1 MAETLAQ
8 DINSEPLLKHAARET
23 VGSQKCPVIGGVV
36 LVSKLGDGVT
46 GAVFRGQNR
55 NLGRDVAV
63 KLLPYSDDTSERFL
77 RFIAH
82 AKAAKNVK
90 SPRTIEVFDAGDEA
104 GVCYQVVEFFPCLTA
119 EKYLGSLKERLKPGL
134 SESALLDLGIAACDG
149 LAAAH
154 TAGLLHLDLRPSSIL
169 IPQQNPDAVQA
180 PGVVGTLDFSEAKLG
195 DLGLAFNEF
204 IARLLDG
211 TNAET
216 GMPGF
221 MSPEQAR
228 GEKDIGK
235 SSDVF
240 SMGAT
245 LYSLLVGQP
254 PFGGLSVESVLNAT
268 VEQPVGDIRTWRPDV
283 SRATAKVVEICLR
296 KDPSQRFADGGVLAQ
311 ALQISR
317 GAMDGVSDIQQIALK
332 EIEALVKAPAP
343 AEQPTEQTL
352 LLSPAATAEL
362 AQSSIELPAMTK
374 SGNFPKPN
382 FVRPE
387 DPALEPTMMAVSSAA
402 IKKAADHDHGSAADM
417 FTDLLKKKVAD
428 DDAAPLPVKPL
439 PPPKHEPEDDER
451 TVMVAPPPGASTQ
464 EPTMM
469 MAPPPGI
476 TAPPSAL
483 STATKS
489 ATSSANIPAVE
500 APAQDEWVDPYKPEP
515 APKKSNAGLLV
526 AALLLVAVGGV
537 AWQQGWLGAPEKPKR
552 VVMAPPVQVNPNPT
566 DDPAAKSEQERLA
579 AEAKAKQDADAKTKS
594 DAATAE
600 AKAKLEKDLA
610 DAKARQEADAKAKL
624 DAEAKLAADA
634 KAKAEAEKAKADIEA
649 AALKAKTEE
658 EAKLAEAKAKK
669 EADERAAA
677 EAKAKADAEAKS
689 AEAALKAKQ
698 DDEARRVAEAKAKE
712 EADAKAVAD
721 TKAKADAEA
730 RVKEQEAARL
740 KTQQEQE
747 EKLLAEAKAKKEA
760 DERAATE
767 AKAKADAEAKSKAE
781 AAARIKEQ
789 EEEARRTAEAKAKQ
803 DAEVKAAEAKTLAEA
818 KAKKEAEERAAE
830 TKSKA
835 DAEAKA
841 LAEAKAKREADSRAE
856 TNSKKPVPANLK
868 KEVSVNLGEGVRM
881 DFVLVP
887 GGSFVMGTEPDALS
901 ALARKANADEKDY
914 ADEIPA
920 HPVDLKPY
928 YIAKTPV
935 TVAQF
940 RRFVTATG
948 YKTSA
953 EKVGAGYVLRDR
965 QWAFTPGASWQKP
978 GFVQRD
984 DHPAVMLSWRDCD
997 AFAAWAA
1004 QTAGRKLRIPSEA
1017 EWEFAA
1023 RGPDDYIYPWGNEWS
1038 PRLANHAD
1046 KKLQPHCLPD
1056 WSYSQFDDGYAFTS
1070 PVGKFINASWC
1081 GALDMSGNVFQ
1092 WCNDLYDRY
1101 PEKGHAPQ
1109 LLLDEVD
1116 IPHDAKRVLRGGSY
1130 LYHPMGC
1137 RSAARRPASQKSASV
1152 EFGCRLAMTAE

>member
-8 DINSEPLLKHAARET
+8 DINSEPLLKHANRET
-23 VGSQKCPVIGGVV
+23 VGSQKCPVLGGVV

-63 KLLPYSDDTSERFL
+63 KVLPYSDDTSERFL
-77 RFIAH
+77 RFVAH

-104 GVCYQVVEFFPCLTA
+104 GVCYQVIEYFPCLTA

-134 SESALLDLGIAACDG
+134 SESALLDLGIAASEG

-169 IPQQNPDAVQA
+169 IPQQNTDAVQA

-296 KDPSQRFADGGVLAQ
+296 KDPKQRFADGGVLAQ

-343 AEQPTEQTL
+343 EEQPTEQTL
-352 LLSPAATAEL
+352 LLSPAVTAEL
-362 AQSSIELPAMTK
+362 AQSSIELPALTS
-374 SGNFPKPN
+374 SGSLPKAKPAHT
-382 FVRPE
+382 E

-417 FTDLLKKKVAD
+417 FADLLKKKVAD
-428 DDAAPLPVKPL
+428 DDAAPHTVKPPPL
-439 PPPKHEPEDDER
+439 TPPKPPPEDESER

-483 STATKS
+483 STAPKS

-500 APAQDEWVDPYKPEP
+500 APAQNEWVDPYKPEP

-537 AWQQGWLGAPEKPKR
+537 AWQQGWIGAAEKPKR
-552 VVMAPPVQVNPNPT
+552 IVMVPPVPINPT
-566 DDPAAKSEQERLA
+566 DDPAAKA
-579 AEAKAKQDADAKTKS
+579 A
-594 DAATAE
+594 AE
-600 AKAKLEKDLA
+600 AKAKLEADVKAKADAEAAETKAKLDKDLA
-610 DAKARQEADAKAKL
+610 DAKAKQEAEAKAKL
-624 DAEAKLAADA
+624 DAEARIA
-634 KAKAEAEKAKADIEA
+634 AEAKAKADIEA
-649 AALKAKTEE
+649 AALKAKQEE

-669 EADERAAA
+669 EADERAAV
-677 EAKAKADAEAKS
+677 EAKAKAEADAKA

-698 DDEARRVAEAKAKE
+698 EDEAKRIAEAKAKE
-712 EADAKAVAD
+712 ETDVKALAEA
-721 TKAKADAEA
+721 KAKADAEA

-740 KTQQEQE
+740 KIEEEQHA
-747 EKLLAEAKAKKEA
+747 KLIAARDA
-760 DERAATE
+760 DERARAE
-767 AKAKADAEAKSKAE
+767 AKAKADA
-781 AAARIKEQ
+781 AARIKQ
-789 EEEARRTAEAKAKQ
+789 EEEARRQAETKAKAEEEAKA
-803 DAEVKAAEAKTLAEA
+803 LEA
-818 KAKKEAEERAAE
+818 KAKKEAEERAPE
-830 TKSKA
+830 TKSKT
-835 DAEAKA
+835 DTEAKA
-841 LAEAKAKREADSRAE
+841 LAEAAAKKEAESRAE

-887 GGSFVMGTEPDALS
+887 GGAFVMGTEADALS
-901 ALARKANADEKDY
+901 ALAQKANADEKDY

-920 HPVDLKPY
+920 HRVEMKPY

-953 EKVGAGYVLRDR
+953 EKVGAGYILRDR

-1004 QTAGRKLRIPSEA
+1004 QAAGRKLRIPTEA

-1056 WSYSQFDDGYAFTS
+1056 WSYSPFDDGYAFTS
-1070 PVGKFINASWC
+1070 PVGKFVNASWC
-1081 GALDMSGNVFQ
+1081 GAFDMSGNVFQ